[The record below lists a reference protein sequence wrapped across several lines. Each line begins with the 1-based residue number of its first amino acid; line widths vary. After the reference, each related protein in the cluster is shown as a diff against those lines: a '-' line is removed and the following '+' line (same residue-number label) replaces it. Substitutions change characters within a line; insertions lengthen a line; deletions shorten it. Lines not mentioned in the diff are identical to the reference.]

1 MKRIILNLAY
11 FIVLT
16 VFPGKA
22 AAQVLYVVNSASRTA
37 GQYNSNTGTPI
48 NSSFIS
54 GLGNAQDIAISGNN
68 LYVADN
74 IGTDNSGNVGA
85 YNATTGASLFSISIG
100 SEAWL
105 MTQGIAISGNNLFV
119 SANNNTVGLYDATTG
134 ALINSNFITSGLSDP
149 RGIVSSGNNLFVCN
163 YSSGTVGQY
172 NATSGASINNNFI
185 SGLWDPSDLAIYDN
199 TLFVSVQNNVAA
211 YNITTGSLISSSFV
225 SGNLGYA
232 SGLAVSGNSLFV
244 AAQSLNTIGEYD
256 AVSGATVNSSLVT
269 GLSSPTGI
277 AISSVPEP
285 SAVSLLAIGLGGWA
299 IVRRRRL

>member
-22 AAQVLYVVNSASRTA
+22 AAQVLYVVNSASGTA

-74 IGTDNSGNVGA
+74 SGNVGA

-100 SEAWL
+100 SAAGL
-105 MTQGIAISGNNLFV
+105 ATQGIAISGNNLFV

-185 SGLWDPSDLAIYDN
+185 SGLWAPSDLAIYDN
-199 TLFVSVQNNVAA
+199 TLFVSVENNVAA

-225 SGNLGYA
+225 SGNLGPA

-244 AAQSLNTIGEYD
+244 ASQSLNTIGEYD

-285 SAVSLLAIGLGGWA
+285 SAVSLLAIGLSGLA
-299 IVRRRRL
+299 MMRRRRS

>member
-22 AAQVLYVVNSASRTA
+22 AAQVLYVVNSASGTA
-37 GQYNSNTGTPI
+37 GQYNSNTGRPI

-74 IGTDNSGNVGA
+74 SGNVGA

-100 SEAWL
+100 SAAGL
-105 MTQGIAISGNNLFV
+105 ATQGIAISGNNLFV

-185 SGLWDPSDLAIYDN
+185 SVLWAPSDLAIYDN
-199 TLFVSVQNNVAA
+199 TLFVSVENNVAA

-232 SGLAVSGNSLFV
+232 SGLAVSRNSLFV
-244 AAQSLNTIGEYD
+244 ASQSLNTIGEYD

-285 SAVSLLAIGLGGWA
+285 SALSLLAIGLGGLTMM
-299 IVRRRRL
+299 RRRRS

>member
-22 AAQVLYVVNSASRTA
+22 AAQVLYVVNSASGTA

-74 IGTDNSGNVGA
+74 SGNVGA

-100 SEAWL
+100 SGL
-105 MTQGIAISGNNLFV
+105 TPQGIAISGNNLFV

-185 SGLWDPSDLAIYDN
+185 SVLWAPSDLAIYDN
-199 TLFVSVQNNVAA
+199 TLFVSVENNVAA

-225 SGNLGYA
+225 SGNLGLA

-285 SAVSLLAIGLGGWA
+285 SAVSLCVVGLGGLA
-299 IVRRRRL
+299 MMRRRRS

>member
-1 MKRIILNLAY
+1 MKITILNLA
-11 FIVLT
+11 FVVLLA

-22 AAQVLYVVNSASRTA
+22 AAQVLYVVNSASGTA
-37 GQYNSNTGTPI
+37 GQYNSTTGTPI

-74 IGTDNSGNVGA
+74 SGNVGVF
-85 YNATTGASLFSISIG
+85 NATTGASLFSIPIG
-100 SEAWL
+100 SV
-105 MTQGIAISGNNLFV
+105 TTYGPQGVAVLGNNLFV

-134 ALINSNFITSGLSDP
+134 ALINSSFITSGLSDP

-163 YSSGTVGQY
+163 WLSGTVGQY

-185 SGLWDPSDLAIYDN
+185 SGLWAPSDLAISGS
-199 TLFVSVQNNVAA
+199 TLFVSVENNVAA
-211 YNITTGSLISSSFV
+211 YNITTGGLISSSFV
-225 SGNLGYA
+225 SGNLGPA
-232 SGLAVSGNSLFV
+232 SGLAVSLNSLFV
-244 AAQSLNTIGEYD
+244 ASQAFDTIGEYD

-269 GLSSPTGI
+269 GLNSPTGI

-285 SAVSLLAIGLGGWA
+285 SALSLLPIGLGLVGLA
-299 IVRRRRL
+299 RLRRRRS

>member
-100 SEAWL
+100 SGL
-105 MTQGIAISGNNLFV
+105 TPQGIAISGNNLFV

-163 YSSGTVGQY
+163 FLSGTVGQY

-225 SGNLGYA
+225 SGNLGPA

-285 SAVSLLAIGLGGWA
+285 SALSLLAVGLGGLA
-299 IVRRRRL
+299 MMRRRRS